1 MVVCYVK
8 EFKESFVNNVEK
20 TTKLM
25 IPLLRFYF
33 HEGKILFIY
42 KLINIKYHILIFV
55 SARTATVESLS
66 HLLDYA
72 KLRDDDYVRQMKKYM
87 NKELF
92 KGIEIEP
99 DHQLKIRQAEAYEFD
114 VMDMNGGPIYAC
126 ACAEA
131 LPRLFTM
138 IGAPNSCAPEN
149 ITGTENAVSAVTKI

>member
-1 MVVCYVK
+1 MRLVFQVAAFKPEVTVLADRDNDVEIDDTFEIKATGLVEKASACSMLVCYVK

-33 HEGKILFIY
+33 HE
-42 KLINIKYHILIFV
+42 
-55 SARTATVESLS
+55 AVESLL

-99 DHQLKIRQAEAYEFD
+99 DH
-114 VMDMNGGPIYAC
+114 V
-126 ACAEA
+126 
-131 LPRLFTM
+131 
-138 IGAPNSCAPEN
+138 
-149 ITGTENAVSAVTKI
+149 VV

>member
-1 MVVCYVK
+1 MRLVFQVAAFKPEATLDLGDQSFSNFYLKAFEIKATGLVEKASACSMLICYVK

-33 HEGKILFIY
+33 HE
-42 KLINIKYHILIFV
+42 
-55 SARTATVESLS
+55 AVESLL

-99 DHQLKIRQAEAYEFD
+99 DH
-114 VMDMNGGPIYAC
+114 V
-126 ACAEA
+126 
-131 LPRLFTM
+131 
-138 IGAPNSCAPEN
+138 
-149 ITGTENAVSAVTKI
+149 VV